1 MTHKLKKIR
10 LSAVLVS
17 FLSGITVVE
26 AAPQAQ
32 ISKHPG
38 RTEGLA
44 FGFGAGVKLLNLK
57 NIITKTTS
65 ANPPVV
71 TRGFD
76 SFANASTPVIS
87 VYGRKY
93 MPCLIGI
100 PTFLG
105 FEFNY
110 LTDMRKKNIN
120 SSFNSLPGGIFDSG
134 YRYEERW
141 DARVMLGAQVWSWS
155 QLDLWAQAGLQVTN
169 FYYEGITSEV
179 TGVPQ
184 TFKMDNNY
192 ALAPAGGLELRYSQ
206 PGLVGCNV
214 VTDFILGW
222 TAGYRNAF
230 TVTGT
235 TTTPNS
241 FNFAM
246 SSNWS
251 HTFGLKVLFRY

>member
-1 MTHKLKKIR
+1 MSHSLKKIR
-10 LSAVLVS
+10 LAALLVS
-17 FLSGITVVE
+17 FLSGMAGTE
-26 AAPQAQ
+26 ATHQASA
-32 ISKHPG
+32 SKHPG
-38 RTEGLA
+38 RTEGLS

-57 NIITKTTS
+57 NVATKNITS
-65 ANPPVV
+65 AAPQ
-71 TRGFD
+71 RSGD
-76 SFANASTPVIS
+76 GFANASSPVIS
-87 VYGRKY
+87 IYGRKY

-110 LTDMRKKNIN
+110 LTDLRKKSIHT
-120 SSFNSLPGGIFDSG
+120 SLTLPGGTLDTG

-141 DARVMLGAQVWSWS
+141 DARAMLGAQVWRWS

-179 TGVPQ
+179 AGVPQ

-206 PGLVGCNV
+206 PGLIGCNV
-214 VTDFILGW
+214 VTDFIIGW

-230 TVTGT
+230 KVTGT
-235 TTTPNS
+235 STGN
-241 FNFAM
+241 NAYDIAM